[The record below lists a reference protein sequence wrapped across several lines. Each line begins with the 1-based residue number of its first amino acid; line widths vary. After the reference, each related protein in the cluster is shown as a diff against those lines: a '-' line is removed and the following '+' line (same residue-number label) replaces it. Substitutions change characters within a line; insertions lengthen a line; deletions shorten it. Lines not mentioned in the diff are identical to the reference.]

1 MMEAGSPRAIFM
13 FRRAKLD
20 TLCDGL
26 PVIVNVVV
34 LWVAPQRLEQ
44 PVAVV
49 SNSDLQE
56 GRIRS
61 VNLHTNKSTTMRV
74 VIENVL
80 RNLRDRNS
88 NVIRFRLVIAKFVTS
103 HQQNSVQK
111 LRQHRYTL
119 NPGNL

>member
-1 MMEAGSPRAIFM
+1 
-13 FRRAKLD
+13 
-20 TLCDGL
+20 
-26 PVIVNVVV
+26 
-34 LWVAPQRLEQ
+34 
-44 PVAVV
+44 
-49 SNSDLQE
+49 
-56 GRIRS
+56 
-61 VNLHTNKSTTMRV
+61 MRV